1 MRIWPLY
8 YLLVLLGFLVIPY
21 LSYFQ
26 VPQYSSEMSD
36 YLDRFLLFFG
46 LAANVA
52 FVYFPTVAF
61 ANILW
66 SVAVEEQFYL
76 FWPHVVKIKQKLLG
90 VMVLL
95 LFLYLMLKFYS
106 G

>member
-1 MRIWPLY
+1 M
-8 YLLVLLGFLVIPY
+8 
-21 LSYFQ
+21 SY
-26 VPQYSSEMSD
+26 S
-36 YLDRFLLFFG
+36 LNRFLLFFG

-76 FWPHVVKIKQKLLG
+76 FWPHVVKFKRKLLWII
-90 VMVLL
+90 
-95 LFLYLMLKFYS
+95 LFVHRKFEVS
-106 G
+106 LRGTDNSAQCPH